1 MAFRALLFSK
11 STETNAAITAA
22 CESAGI
28 RVEVCSDI
36 FSAIEKGTKQNFSCV
51 IADWADQPEA
61 SFLLKRARESV
72 SNGDTVA
79 IAIVDHE
86 PRPAELR
93 DNRLDFLIYR
103 PISAEEADA
112 VLAKASEQMHPLRA
126 EDAAGPAGEASVS
139 HESPSTTSVGGD
151 APERSH
157 QEQLAN
163 FWEGSPAGRI
173 GDRDIKRDIERDI
186 GRNEEEPRRR
196 GHALVFRVACAA
208 VLVLAAAFCLW
219 RSRGAIEFLSR
230 TPEGR
235 FRVLRESVAALFHT
249 NKTGAPPAG
258 SGTDYPQAGCS
269 TSAEMPP
276 VPMRR
281 HRRWRWLPRS
291 PRVPEARIALPKA
304 PDLALPVP
312 VLDRQDAAPIRRERV
327 AIPESM
333 RNSAPIERP
342 VVVAVNPA
350 LLPVSVPP
358 AQPAIQQSSEPVV
371 VSEQAARALLVHTV
385 NPVYPPEAL
394 AQKLHGPVVLQ
405 AVIGRDGSVE
415 DLKLVRG
422 YFVLGRAAIAA
433 VKQWRFQPYSVER
446 PRHRSSN
453 RDHHQFQLSA
463 GIAALPVE
471 RRASPPGRARRPSL
485 HNLSTCDRVLPL
497 LRWEGSRRW
506 LSSNSPARRV
516 AAYRRG

>member
-28 RVEVCSDI
+28 RVEVGSDI

-61 SFLLKRARESV
+61 SFLLKRTRESV

-103 PISAEEADA
+103 PISPEEADA
-112 VLAKASEQMHPLRA
+112 VLDKASAQMHPLRA

-249 NKTGAPPAG
+249 NKTGAPPAR
-258 SGTDYPQAGCS
+258 SGTDYPKQDEYFSRDAASSDAQTPSLAVVATES
-269 TSAEMPP
+269 T
-276 VPMRR
+276 
-281 HRRWRWLPRS
+281 
-291 PRVPEARIALPKA
+291 VPEARIALPKA

-312 VLDRQDAAPIRRERV
+312 VLDRQGAAPIRRERV

-333 RNSAPIERP
+333 RNSEPIERP

-350 LLPVSVPP
+350 LLPVSVSP
-358 AQPAIQQSSEPVV
+358 AQPAIRQSSEPVV

-405 AVIGRDGSVE
+405 AVIGRDGTVE

-433 VKQWRFQPYSVER
+433 VKQWRFQPYSANG
-446 PRHRSSN
+446 H
-453 RDHHQFQLSA
+453 A
-463 GIAALPVE
+463 TAAQTVITINF
-471 RRASPPGRARRPSL
+471 SYPPG
-485 HNLSTCDRVLPL
+485 
-497 LRWEGSRRW
+497 
-506 LSSNSPARRV
+506 
-516 AAYRRG
+516 